1 LFGGLTDGV
10 TGDQRDASPVETQ
23 SDDLNG
29 FLDTDVAS
37 RLVRPARMN
46 ARPQD
51 EASAEAQ
58 RLLRTALGSQPGIGM
73 TESTLR
79 RLTGLGFSLFQEA
92 LHLLVTTGQ
101 VAVSHPGGR
110 QTQAEYHLVSQET
123 HTRPQEGPISL
134 LAVRVL
140 ERLQTRAEGA
150 RSMGKALE
158 IDLSLIQVALD
169 ELEAPT
175 LISRSQGAMLVIY
188 RAVR

>member
-1 LFGGLTDGV
+1 
-10 TGDQRDASPVETQ
+10 
-23 SDDLNG
+23 
-29 FLDTDVAS
+29 
-37 RLVRPARMN
+37 MN